1 MGSSCLEVTMARI
14 CVLLFIALVSA
25 ISFSGVVAQDI
36 TEVELGDTDNSIS
49 QLTISEGIIRERRL
63 ADADAEKK
71 KKKGG
76 KKGRKA
82 TGRKVDKKN
91 RRKIGNKKKGT
102 GRKVDKKK
110 GRKIGNKNKNKKIK

>member
-25 ISFSGVVAQDI
+25 ISFSGVVAKDI

-49 QLTISEGIIRERRL
+49 QLTISEEIIRERRS

-71 KKKGG
+71 KKKAG

-82 TGRKVDKKN
+82 TGRKVDKKK
-91 RRKIGNKKKGT
+91 RRKNRNRKKLTKAGK
-102 GRKVDKKK
+102 KVKDKRSK
-110 GRKIGNKNKNKKIK
+110 